1 MPLFFFILFKMN
13 KYLSIPELRR
23 KGEYYCSYQ
32 ERCHAEV
39 YKKLKTLTSSN
50 RDINEVI
57 SKLIADDFLNETR
70 FSESF
75 VRGKFK
81 NKNWGKIRL
90 ALELKKR
97 SISKKNIEIAMKQ
110 ISQSIY
116 EAKFKQRFYF
126 LTEKFKNEKKIIMK
140 KKIFDYFN
148 YRGWEH
154 EIIYNEINKL

>member
-1 MPLFFFILFKMN
+1 MMQSIGRKMCQTILATVVTCKHSICFI
-13 KYLSIPELRR
+13 YL
-23 KGEYYCSYQ
+23 YW
-32 ERCHAEV
+32 
-39 YKKLKTLTSSN
+39 
-50 RDINEVI
+50 VI
-57 SKLIADDFLNETR
+57 
-70 FSESF
+70 
-75 VRGKFK
+75 KFK

-90 ALELKKR
+90 GLELKKR

-116 EAKFKQRFYF
+116 EAKFKERFNF
-126 LTEKFKNEKKIIMK
+126 LTEKLKNEKKIIMK

>member
-1 MPLFFFILFKMN
+1 MN

-39 YKKLKTLTSSN
+39 YKKLKTYTSSN
-50 RDINEVI
+50 TDINEVI

-90 ALELKKR
+90 ILELKKR
-97 SISKKNIEIAMKQ
+97 SVSKKNIEIIKNINLENQLDFQDSYEFNGILLSKKNQ
-110 ISQSIY
+110 ISPILINEVTY
-116 EAKFKQRFYF
+116 K
-126 LTEKFKNEKKIIMK
+126 KNI
-140 KKIFDYFN
+140 DN
-148 YRGWEH
+148 YNHYR
-154 EIIYNEINKL
+154 

>member
-1 MPLFFFILFKMN
+1 MGIGQHFLVVLAA
-13 KYLSIPELRR
+13 LQELRR

-39 YKKLKTLTSSN
+39 YKKLKTYTSSN
-50 RDINEVI
+50 TDINEVI

-90 ALELKKR
+90 ILELKKR

-110 ISQSIY
+110 INQSIY
-116 EAKFKQRFYF
+116 EAKFKERFSF
-126 LTEKFKNEKKIIMK
+126 LIEKFKNEKKIIMK

>member
-1 MPLFFFILFKMN
+1 MN

-39 YKKLKTLTSSN
+39 YKKLKTFTSSN
-50 RDINEVI
+50 TDINEVI

-90 ALELKKR
+90 ILELKKR

-110 ISQSIY
+110 INQNIY
-116 EAKFKQRFYF
+116 EAKFKERFNF
-126 LTEKFKNEKKIIMK
+126 LI
-140 KKIFDYFN
+140 
-148 YRGWEH
+148 
-154 EIIYNEINKL
+154 

>member
-1 MPLFFFILFKMN
+1 MN

-39 YKKLKTLTSSN
+39 YKKLKTYTSSN
-50 RDINEVI
+50 TDINEVI
-57 SKLIADDFLNETR
+57 SNLIADDFLNETR

-90 ALELKKR
+90 ILELKKR

-110 ISQSIY
+110 INQSIY
-116 EAKFKQRFYF
+116 EAKFKERFNF
-126 LTEKFKNEKKIIMK
+126 LIEKFKNEKKIIMK

-154 EIIYNEINKL
+154 EIIFNEINKL

>member
-1 MPLFFFILFKMN
+1 MPLFFILFVMN

-39 YKKLKTLTSSN
+39 YKKLKTFTSSN

-110 ISQSIY
+110 INQSIY
-116 EAKFKQRFYF
+116 EAKFKERFNF
-126 LTEKFKNEKKIIMK
+126 LTEKLKNEKKIIMK

>member
-1 MPLFFFILFKMN
+1 MN

-39 YKKLKTLTSSN
+39 HKKLKTYTSSN
-50 RDINEVI
+50 TDIKEVI

-90 ALELKKR
+90 ILELKKR

-110 ISQSIY
+110 INQNIY
-116 EAKFKQRFYF
+116 EAKFKERFNF
-126 LTEKFKNEKKIIMK
+126 LIEKFKNEKKIIMK